1 MPSSRGASASGGKG
15 PRAPRARA
23 GPSGRSTDHLALL
36 GASAA
41 LGLADNE
48 EDIARLTAS
57 AVASALSAALG
68 AVVLH
73 GERRPQNLVVGQ
85 LGNAPL
91 HAALAREVESLV
103 LSSAV
108 GTPAPSAE
116 SPLEFNVPEEALP
129 HAARAGL
136 RRLAMTRLG
145 TPEATLGALVAG
157 KTSSKPWTA
166 EDRTSLEALSRQ
178 ASLALQRLGLN
189 ERLLRQASDL
199 SILNAI
205 AAAASQ
211 SLDSEDVL
219 DATLRKALELTEM
232 DAGAVLTVDE
242 GGQTLDVVSAFL
254 PGPVLE
260 HLRTA
265 CALGELRVGAG
276 VPGEAAAS
284 GEAIVVTDVA
294 SDEREAGGPIQSAG
308 FRSHLC
314 IPLRA
319 KGRIHGVLG
328 LLSYSRSEFRSED
341 IDLYQS
347 IANFMGMAEANARA
361 YEQSREQATLEERNR
376 LAREIHDTLAQS
388 IVGIMVRLEA
398 AEALA
403 NRDPEAARAEVHSAR
418 ELARQSLEEAR
429 RSVWNLH
436 PRALGTG
443 TLTEAVRREIE
454 RAQAEGIEA
463 SLEIDGTEPTSIDSR
478 CELAVLRI
486 AQEAISN
493 TLRHARARSVRV
505 TLSFGVDEMCLL
517 ISDDGIGFDPSA
529 EVRALSPT
537 GGGFGMTSMQERARL
552 VGGWAE
558 VRGAPGM
565 GTQVEAML
573 PCSPGREEAPSL
585 TSTSTTANI
594 PAKGAS
600 EGIRVL
606 IVDDHEVVRRGIRSV
621 LERAEGMVVVGEATD
636 GEAAIEEIR
645 TRAPDV
651 VLMDL
656 QMPKLD
662 GVGALQRLRE
672 MGLHAPVILLSVYG
686 KDEHIFAGLKAGA
699 RGYLL
704 KDVSRDDLIHAIRTV
719 HEGGSLLQP
728 MAATRLIERLESG
741 GRHRLT
747 ERELEVLRLLASG
760 ARNKEIAAKLVV
772 SIGTVKFHI
781 ANIYQKLGVQTRTE
795 AVRAAAERGILS
807 I

>member
-1 MPSSRGASASGGKG
+1 MPDRRGESTSPAKGSRTPVGQNRRPQA
-15 PRAPRARA
+15 
-23 GPSGRSTDHLALL
+23 STDQHALS
-36 GASAA
+36 GAGTT
-41 LGLADNE
+41 LGLAETE

-57 AVASALSAALG
+57 AVASALSAPLG

-73 GERRPQNLVVGQ
+73 GEDRPSRIVVGQ
-85 LGNAPL
+85 LGGAPL
-91 HAALAREVESLV
+91 DAALAREVEGLV
-103 LSSAV
+103 LSSAMA
-108 GTPAPSAE
+108 TPAPS
-116 SPLEFNVPEEALP
+116 EEAPIELDVSRDDLP

-136 RRLAMTRLG
+136 RRLAMARLG
-145 TPEATLGALVAG
+145 APEASLGALVAG
-157 KTSSKPWTA
+157 KTSGEAWATT
-166 EDRTSLEALSRQ
+166 ERTSLEALARQ
-178 ASLALQRLGLN
+178 ATLALQRPGLN
-189 ERLLRQASDL
+189 ERLLRQARDL

-205 AAAASQ
+205 AATASR
-211 SLDSEDVL
+211 SLDSEEVL
-219 DATLRKALELTEM
+219 DATLKKALELTEM

-242 GGQTLDVVSAFL
+242 EGQTLNVVSAFL

-260 HLRTA
+260 RLRTA

-276 VPGEAAAS
+276 APGEAAAT

-294 SDEREAGGPIQSAG
+294 NDQREAGGPIQNAG

-314 IPLRA
+314 IPLQA

-328 LLSYSRSEFRSED
+328 LLSYSRSQFSSED

-361 YEQSREQATLEERNR
+361 YERSREQATVEERNR

-398 AEALA
+398 AEELGR
-403 NRDPEAARAEVHSAR
+403 RDPAAARAEVHSAR

-436 PRALGTG
+436 PRALGDG
-443 TLTEAVRREIE
+443 TLAQAVRREVE

-463 SLEIDGTEPTSIDSR
+463 SLDVEGTEPASIDSR

-486 AQEAISN
+486 AQEAMTN
-493 TLRHARARSVRV
+493 TLRHAQARTVRV
-505 TLSFGVDEMCLL
+505 TLTFGADEMRLL

-529 EVRALSPT
+529 EERALSPT
-537 GGGFGMTSMQERARL
+537 GGFGMTSMQERARL
-552 VGGWAE
+552 AGGWAE
-558 VRGAPGM
+558 VRSAPGM
-565 GTQVEAML
+565 GTEVEAL
-573 PCSPGREEAPSL
+573 IPCSPGREEAPSL

-594 PAKGAS
+594 PAGGVS
-600 EGIRVL
+600 DRIRVL
-606 IVDDHEVVRRGIRSV
+606 IVDDHEVVRQGIRSV
-621 LERAEGMVVVGEATD
+621 LERAEGMAVVGEAAD

-672 MGLHAPVILLSVYG
+672 MGLETRVILLSVYG
-686 KDEHIFAGLKAGA
+686 KDEHIFAGLRAGA

-704 KDVSRDDLIHAIRTV
+704 KDIGRDDLVHAIRTV

-728 MAATRLIERLESG
+728 MAASRLIERLDSG

-747 ERELEVLRLLASG
+747 EREMEVLRLVASG

-781 ANIYQKLGVQTRTE
+781 ANIYQKLGVQSRTE